1 MSRIEDYALIGDC
14 ETAALVDQAGSIDW
28 LCWPRFDSPA
38 CFAALLGTAANGR
51 WLIQPVAM
59 VKRCTRRYR
68 EGTLILETT
77 WETEHGTATVVDFMA
92 IAGKDTEV
100 VRLVRGDRGV
110 VAMHLELVL
119 RFDYGQSIPWV
130 TQPVPG
136 TLRAIAGPNMAV
148 LRTVV
153 PLHGEDLKT
162 LADFTVHAS
171 EVLAFVLTYVP
182 SHLPMPTP
190 TIATEAFQRTEEFWR
205 DWVRRS
211 TYRGPWGEAVERSLL
226 TLKALTYRPTGGIVA
241 APTTSLPEQL
251 GGPRNWDY
259 RFCWLRDATF
269 TLRALLNA
277 GYVKE
282 ATDWQNWLVRA
293 VAGSPA
299 QVQNMYGLAGERQVP
314 ELEIDWLP
322 GYKASRPVRIG
333 NAASEQLQLDIYG
346 EIIGVLHHARRHHL
360 RLDEPV
366 HDLQEALLAH
376 LEAIWRE
383 PDQGMW
389 EVRGPRQQFTH
400 SKVMA
405 WVAFDRAI
413 KNAQEF
419 GFDGPVDRWRVIRQQ
434 IHHEVCREAFDQEQN
449 SFVQAYG
456 SKQLDASLLIMG
468 LVGFLPPSDA
478 RLRGTVQAVER
489 HLMHRGFVKRYL
501 TEHVDDGVPP
511 GEGAFLPCSFWL
523 VSNYALLGQHD
534 RAGELLERLVAVRND
549 VGLLG
554 EEYDPD
560 HHRML
565 GNFPQALSHVAL
577 VNAAMRLQAG
587 NAEPSSSAPAPTRG
601 PEASLR

>member
-14 ETAALVDQAGSIDW
+14 ETAALVDQTGSIDW

-51 WLIQPVAM
+51 WLIQPVAT
-59 VKRCTRRYR
+59 VKRRTRRYR

-77 WETEHGTATVVDFMA
+77 WETEQGTATVVDFMA

-171 EVLAFVLTYVP
+171 EVLAFVLTYAP

-190 TIATEAFQRTEEFWR
+190 TIATEAFQRTEEFWCE
-205 DWVRRS
+205 WVRRS
-211 TYRGPWGEAVERSLL
+211 TYRGPWREAVERSLL

-299 QVQNMYGLAGERQVP
+299 QVQNMYGLAGERQLP
-314 ELEIDWLP
+314 ELEIGWLP
-322 GYKASRPVRIG
+322 GYEASRPVRIG

-346 EIIGVLHHARRHHL
+346 EIIGVLYHARSQHL
-360 RLDEPV
+360 RLDEPA

-383 PDQGMW
+383 PDEGMW

-400 SKVMA
+400 SKIMA

-419 GFDGPVDRWRVIRQQ
+419 GFDGPIDRWRAIRRQ
-434 IHHEVCREAFDQEQN
+434 IHQEVCREAFNQEQN

-456 SKQLDASLLIMG
+456 SKQLDASLLVMG

-478 RLRGTVQAVER
+478 RLLGTVQAVER
-489 HLMHRGFVKRYL
+489 HLIHQGFVKRYL
-501 TEHVDDGVPP
+501 SEHVDDGLPP

-523 VSNYALLGQHD
+523 VSNYALLGQND
-534 RAGELLERLVAVRND
+534 RAVELFERLVAVGND
-549 VGLLG
+549 VGLLA

-560 HHRML
+560 DRRML

-577 VNAAMRLQAG
+577 VNAAMRLHAG
-587 NAEPSSSAPAPTRG
+587 NAEPSASAPTRG